1 MILPAEHMTR
11 TDRPIRGWVCPSQSQ
26 QTEQQTAQ
34 CNCRWTRCEP
44 PTTCEHPNTTR
55 WEMLET
61 EFRIQKASVVILCEA
76 RKHACIQT
84 RARPNLPVG
93 NNTRVVTLLVL
104 IHFHIA
110 HENKGSVAPVGA
122 DHASACDGLRKM
134 RIYRR
139 PTDRLQSLKL
149 PRRGY
154 IKSLQRKS
162 GREINKLLLQ
172 QHHIQ

>member
-1 MILPAEHMTR
+1 M
-11 TDRPIRGWVCPSQSQ
+11 
-26 QTEQQTAQ
+26 
-34 CNCRWTRCEP
+34 
-44 PTTCEHPNTTR
+44 HPNTTPLQLTR
-55 WEMLET
+55 W
-61 EFRIQKASVVILCEA
+61 RDARNWIQKDISLKKASVVIFCEA
-76 RKHACIQT
+76 DAKEWKHAWGNACIQT

-110 HENKGSVAPVGA
+110 HENKGSVSPVGA

-162 GREINKLLLQ
+162 GREINNLLLQ
-172 QHHIQ
+172 QLRTAATTTSSYICIA